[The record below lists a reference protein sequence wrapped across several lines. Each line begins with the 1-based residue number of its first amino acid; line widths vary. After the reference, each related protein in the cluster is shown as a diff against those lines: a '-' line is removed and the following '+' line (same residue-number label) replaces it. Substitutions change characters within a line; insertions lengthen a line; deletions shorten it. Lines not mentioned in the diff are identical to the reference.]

1 MVEMCCGDLMS
12 IMDPKIELVDR
23 TTRSIRYLEHGWPTQ
38 LCRWHAHEEYELH
51 LIIATRGKAFVG
63 NFIGTFEPGSLFLT
77 GPNLP
82 HNWVTDTVSTEPI
95 EIRDMLVQFSQ
106 ESFEKLAEGFPEF
119 GGVRRMLE
127 MAESGI
133 LFEGFN
139 ATFARGHMES
149 IRDNTGPERI
159 LAFIRFLVRLNE
171 HAEKV
176 TLSETKLL
184 NAGDSSKHSRIGSV
198 VDFVLENFSSELNA
212 VEAAEMAGMSP
223 TTFTRNFLNVTGH
236 SFMEFVNR
244 VRIGQACGMLYA
256 SDDQVTSICF
266 SVGFNN
272 IANFNRHFLKIKG
285 MTPSAYR
292 ATARD
297 GLLPRSEPVV

>member
-1 MVEMCCGDLMS
+1 MS
-12 IMDPKIELVDR
+12 IMHPQFEVVDR
-23 TTRSIRYLEHGWPTQ
+23 SNRSIRYLEHGWPTD

-51 LIIATRGKAFVG
+51 LIVETRGKAFVG

-82 HNWVTDTVSTEPI
+82 HNWVTDSVSTEKI

-106 ESFEKLAEGFPEF
+106 KSFEKLAEGFPEF
-119 GGVRRMLE
+119 GGIRKLLDL
-127 MAESGI
+127 AASGI

-139 ATFARGHMES
+139 ATFARGHMEA
-149 IRDNTGPERI
+149 IRDNIGPERI

-176 TLSETKLL
+176 TLSETKLV
-184 NAGDSSKHSRIGSV
+184 NADGNSKYARIGNII
-198 VDFVLENFSSELNA
+198 DHILENFDDELNS
-212 VEAAEMAGMSP
+212 VDAAEMAAMSL
-223 TTFTRNFLNVTGH
+223 TTFGRNFSSVTGH
-236 SFMEFVNR
+236 SFVDFVNR

-266 SVGFNN
+266 DVGFKNV
-272 IANFNRHFLKIKG
+272 ANFNRHFLKIKG
-285 MTPSAYR
+285 MTPSVYR
-292 ATARD
+292 ETARKQLSD
-297 GLLPRSEPVV
+297 KMGPVL

>member
-1 MVEMCCGDLMS
+1 MS
-12 IMDPKIELVDR
+12 IMHPQFEVVDR
-23 TTRSIRYLEHGWPTQ
+23 SNRSIRYLEHGWPTD

-51 LIIATRGKAFVG
+51 LIVETRGKAFVG
-63 NFIGTFEPGSLFLT
+63 NFIGNFEPGSLFLT

-82 HNWVTDTVSTEPI
+82 HNWVTDSVSTEKI

-106 ESFEKLAEGFPEF
+106 KSFEKLAEGFPEF
-119 GGVRRMLE
+119 GGIRKMLDL
-127 MAESGI
+127 AASGI

-139 ATFARGHMES
+139 ATFARGHMEA

-176 TLSETKLL
+176 TLSETKLV
-184 NAGDSSKHSRIGSV
+184 NADGNSKYARIGNII
-198 VDFVLENFSSELNA
+198 DHILENFDDELNS
-212 VEAAEMAGMSP
+212 VDAAEMAAMSL
-223 TTFTRNFLNVTGH
+223 TTFGRNFSSVTGH
-236 SFMEFVNR
+236 SFVDFVNR

-266 SVGFNN
+266 DVGFKNV
-272 IANFNRHFLKIKG
+272 ANFNRHFLKIKG
-285 MTPSAYR
+285 MTPSVYR
-292 ATARD
+292 ETARKQLSD
-297 GLLPRSEPVV
+297 KMGPVL

>member
-1 MVEMCCGDLMS
+1 MS
-12 IMDPKIELVDR
+12 IMHPQFEVVDR
-23 TTRSIRYLEHGWPTQ
+23 SNRSIRYLEHGWPTD

-51 LIIATRGKAFVG
+51 LIVETRGKAFVG

-82 HNWVTDTVSTEPI
+82 HNWVTDSVSTEKI

-106 ESFEKLAEGFPEF
+106 KSFEKLAEGFPEF
-119 GGVRRMLE
+119 GGIRKMLDL
-127 MAESGI
+127 AASGI

-139 ATFARGHMES
+139 ATFARGHMEA
-149 IRDNTGPERI
+149 IRDNIGPERI

-176 TLSETKLL
+176 TLSETKLV
-184 NAGDSSKHSRIGSV
+184 NADGNSKYARIGNII
-198 VDFVLENFSSELNA
+198 DHILENFDDELNS
-212 VEAAEMAGMSP
+212 VDAAEMAAMSL
-223 TTFTRNFLNVTGH
+223 TTFGRNFSSVTGH
-236 SFMEFVNR
+236 SFVDFVNR

-266 SVGFNN
+266 DVGFKNV
-272 IANFNRHFLKIKG
+272 ANFNRHFLKIKG
-285 MTPSAYR
+285 MTPSVYR
-292 ATARD
+292 ETAREQLSD
-297 GLLPRSEPVV
+297 KMGPVL

>member
-1 MVEMCCGDLMS
+1 MS
-12 IMDPKIELVDR
+12 IMHPQFEVVDR
-23 TTRSIRYLEHGWPTQ
+23 SNRSIRYLEHGWPTD

-51 LIIATRGKAFVG
+51 LIVETRGKAFVG

-82 HNWVTDTVSTEPI
+82 HNWVTDSVSTEKI

-106 ESFEKLAEGFPEF
+106 KSFEKLAEGFPEF
-119 GGVRRMLE
+119 GGIRKMLDL
-127 MAESGI
+127 AASGI

-139 ATFARGHMES
+139 ATFARGHMEA
-149 IRDNTGPERI
+149 IRDNIGPERI

-176 TLSETKLL
+176 TLSETKLV
-184 NAGDSSKHSRIGSV
+184 NADGNSKYARIGNII
-198 VDFVLENFSSELNA
+198 DHILENFDDELNA
-212 VEAAEMAGMSP
+212 VEAAEMAAMSL
-223 TTFTRNFLNVTGH
+223 TTFGRNFSSVTGH
-236 SFMEFVNR
+236 SFVDFVNR

-266 SVGFNN
+266 DVGFKNV
-272 IANFNRHFLKIKG
+272 ANFNRHFLKIKG
-285 MTPSAYR
+285 MTPSVYR
-292 ATARD
+292 ETARKQLSD
-297 GLLPRSEPVV
+297 KMGPVL